1 MATSQVASASDWL
14 SELRSASHNVQSS
27 LSYRIRIHSIFIELT
42 KAALSLERM
51 HKSSDSRV
59 LLINITGHDKTGVT
73 HSLTRVLAE
82 FNARILDIG
91 QAVIHDALT
100 LGILVELTEDMRSCP
115 VMTELLLRAHEVG
128 VQVRFTAISAEEY
141 QHWVEGS
148 GKRRFLIAV
157 LGPEISGTHL
167 AAVSGIVTECG
178 LNIDR
183 IDRLSARTPLELQD
197 QPSRMCVELAASGE
211 PENEDAMRAA
221 LARLTEEHDIDVAFQ
236 HDTVFRKNRRLVC
249 FDMDST
255 LIQAEVI
262 DELAKLAGA
271 GEEVQHIT
279 EAAMR
284 GELDFQASFRKR
296 VALLK
301 GLPES
306 ALDTVKSSVPLMP
319 GAERLI
325 RTLKRLG
332 YKTAILS
339 GGFTFVGR
347 ELQRRLGIDYLHS
360 NELDICSGRVT
371 GEVVTEIV
379 DGGRKAHFLRQIAE
393 AENLDLEQVIAVGDG
408 ANDLPMLNIAGLGI
422 AFRAKPLVRRSASQA
437 ISTLG
442 LDGILYLL
450 GVRDREVLNH
460 AIE

>member
-1 MATSQVASASDWL
+1 
-14 SELRSASHNVQSS
+14 
-27 LSYRIRIHSIFIELT
+27 
-42 KAALSLERM
+42 M
-51 HKSSDSRV
+51 HKASDSRV

-82 FNARILDIG
+82 FDARILDIG

-100 LGILVELTEDMRSCP
+100 LGILVEMTEDMRSCP

-141 QHWVEGS
+141 GQWVAGS
-148 GKRRFLIAV
+148 GKRRFLIAL
-157 LGPEISGTHL
+157 LGPEISGAHL
-167 AAVSGIVTECG
+167 AAVSGIVAESG

-183 IDRLSARTPLELQD
+183 IDRLSGRAPLERRD
-197 QPSRMCVELAASGE
+197 QPTRMCIELAASGE
-211 PENEDAMRAA
+211 PSSEDDMRAA
-221 LARLTEEHDIDVAFQ
+221 LARLTEEHDIDLAFQ
-236 HDTVFRKNRRLVC
+236 HDTVYRRNRRLVC

-262 DELAKLAGA
+262 DELAKLAGV
-271 GEEVQHIT
+271 GEQVQKIT

-284 GELDFQASFRKR
+284 GELDFQGSFRKR
-296 VALLK
+296 VSLLR

-306 ALDTVKSSVPLMP
+306 AIETVKDNVPLMP

-325 RTLKRLG
+325 GTLKRLG

-360 NELDICSGRVT
+360 NELDIRDGMAT

-379 DGGRKAHFLRQIAE
+379 DGAKKARFLREIAA
-393 AENLDLEQVIAVGDG
+393 AENLSLEQVIAVGDG

-422 AFRAKPLVRRSASQA
+422 AFRAKPLVRRSARQA

-450 GVRDREVLNH
+450 GVRDRET
-460 AIE
+460 I